1 MACPGARREGLRFLR
16 TIYEVGVVAASRAPV
31 THGAAA
37 AAAMPTAQQVV
48 GGDIAPAGAR
58 FASQLAVRNRMKS
71 VRSIQKITKA
81 MKMVAASKLRGVQG
95 KTEQSRGMWQPFTA
109 LLGDNPTLVTPRT
122 LVIAVSTDRGLCGG
136 INSTVVKHSR
146 AVSAISAPSEDT
158 KSVFVILGEKAKL
171 QLQRDAN
178 NTILMTVADTQKQGI
193 NFTQTSMI
201 VDEILKNVEF
211 DTARIIYNR
220 FNSVVAFVPTVS
232 TVLSPETLLKEA
244 AEGGSAS
251 QLAEYEIEGEEGQEE
266 LFQNLSE
273 FQLASTLNGQLLPQ
287 RLRHAWPPHSL
298 LQQVSPGHHHH
309 GAYRNYFWCCS
320 SGGLR
325 PMLSVAVCGIIVT
338 VGASPPAGAGSP
350 FSTSSPSNVILTT
363 GRHGG
368 SNGGFGGGLFNSLWA
383 YARPGRWWLAILIIC
398 AFQGV
403 LFWHWSNTSAI
414 VFPDQKSA
422 SGAAIGGKGGSLNR
436 QRLGDAAAAAAAA
449 SAFRRHLIIES
460 QEQAQDVSNLR
471 SLPYTPTT
479 ASLSA
484 AALEELVRKVA
495 ENVSQRIESH
505 EAVLVN
511 LGIKLLN
518 REQQLSKIDQVIA
531 ALGKIPPETIKAVL
545 QAQLDTKQ
553 QQAAEKEGG
562 SGAGGAGE
570 GVRQGGSG
578 QAEAGG
584 GAEGEAWG
592 ELPEPIPPPPKPCK
606 RQKDLGRSGGKVVWR
621 VDGGEAEGEERPRKY
636 LLAMCSGGQLS
647 NRISCLRQHFLD
659 AALLNRTLVFP
670 SHGPGVDYDYER
682 LLDMEAPRRCFG
694 NQTFLTLDEYAAIQE
709 AKHPRMRKHAPVM
722 TVDVFICHVHHY
734 QTERECGYI
743 RQRSSPLHLPPPS
756 PLQVS
761 VVAYPLCQD
770 SHPGEVHAKPVV
782 QVPLQGVHLPLY
794 LPSPSPHPCSYQQL
808 HIHFAKTVIPEKR
821 TPSPW
826 FKYPSKEFI
835 SLFNYDDSV
844 IAFGN
849 MFGVSGQDLRF
860 HHARPLVVLPG
871 CKYYIMPSPMVRQA
885 AAGFINSYL
894 GSSTSSSFS
903 SDSSTGGDAAAG
915 GVRAAGD
922 GGAGGAGGGG
932 FMALHMRRGDFYQH
946 CVNMKGHSKFAC
958 YHPIRQL
965 AACVARRLDENPGVR
980 AIYLSTNGDDDEVR
994 MFREFLAFE
1003 RARPRKYVI
1012 NGTMEDGRVG
1022 SVVRVRGGRAGLF
1035 SSEPVPVVRMS
1046 IKSLETQPWAEPL
1059 VQAGAHNDSV
1069 VISYVEKAI
1078 CVMSNVFF
1086 GTYGSTFTGDIVR
1099 LRDWLFLNSC
1109 NDGMICPETDQA
1121 ELITPFE
1128 S

>member
-1 MACPGARREGLRFLR
+1 MRP
-16 TIYEVGVVAASRAPV
+16 P
-31 THGAAA
+31 
-37 AAAMPTAQQVV
+37 
-48 GGDIAPAGAR
+48 
-58 FASQLAVRNRMKS
+58 
-71 VRSIQKITKA
+71 
-81 MKMVAASKLRGVQG
+81 
-95 KTEQSRGMWQPFTA
+95 W
-109 LLGDNPTLVTPRT
+109 LG
-122 LVIAVSTDRGLCGG
+122 S
-136 INSTVVKHSR
+136 
-146 AVSAISAPSEDT
+146 
-158 KSVFVILGEKAKL
+158 
-171 QLQRDAN
+171 
-178 NTILMTVADTQKQGI
+178 
-193 NFTQTSMI
+193 
-201 VDEILKNVEF
+201 
-211 DTARIIYNR
+211 
-220 FNSVVAFVPTVS
+220 
-232 TVLSPETLLKEA
+232 
-244 AEGGSAS
+244 
-251 QLAEYEIEGEEGQEE
+251 
-266 LFQNLSE
+266 
-273 FQLASTLNGQLLPQ
+273 
-287 RLRHAWPPHSL
+287 
-298 LQQVSPGHHHH
+298 
-309 GAYRNYFWCCS
+309 
-320 SGGLR
+320 
-325 PMLSVAVCGIIVT
+325 
-338 VGASPPAGAGSP
+338 SPPAGAGSP

-403 LFWHWSNTSAI
+403 LLWHWSNTSAI

-460 QEQAQDVSNLR
+460 QEQTQDVSNLR
-471 SLPYTPTT
+471 SLSYNPTT

-518 REQQLSKIDQVIA
+518 REQQLSKID
-531 ALGKIPPETIKAVL
+531 K
-545 QAQLDTKQ
+545 
-553 QQAAEKEGG
+553 
-562 SGAGGAGE
+562 
-570 GVRQGGSG
+570 
-578 QAEAGG
+578 
-584 GAEGEAWG
+584 
-592 ELPEPIPPPPKPCK
+592 
-606 RQKDLGRSGGKVVWR
+606 
-621 VDGGEAEGEERPRKY
+621 
-636 LLAMCSGGQLS
+636 
-647 NRISCLRQHFLD
+647 HFLD

-709 AKHPRMRKHAPVM
+709 AKVGTVGCARVGSGEKPGRGLQDAAVLVSEWHAGVPITPGPECPEDFWTAAEVVVSSRVVFPSHGPGVDYDYERLLDMEAPRRCFGNQTFLTLDEYAAIQEAKVGTVLLWEGVQRLGAVGRCAEVFRTAAVSVVSSRVVFPSHGPGVDYDYERLLDMEAPRRCFGNQTFLTLDEYAAIQEAKRLLDMEAPRRCFGNQTFLTLDEYAAIQEAKVGRYGGVCAKVERWEGVPGLGAVGRAGVDYVYERLLDMEAPRRCFGNQTFLTLDEYAAIQEAKNPKRRKSAPVM
-722 TVDVFICHVHHY
+722 VVDVFICHVHHY

-743 RQRSSPLHLPPPS
+743 RQR
-756 PLQVS
+756 
-761 VVAYPLCQD
+761 
-770 SHPGEVHAKPVV
+770 
-782 QVPLQGVHLPLY
+782 
-794 LPSPSPHPCSYQQL
+794 YQQL

-885 AAGFINSYL
+885 AAGFINSYI
-894 GSSTSSSFS
+894 GSSTSSSDNS
-903 SDSSTGGDAAAG
+903 NAGGDAAGG

-922 GGAGGAGGGG
+922 GGAGGTGGGG

-1003 RARPRKYVI
+1003 RARPRKYVV
-1012 NGTMEDGRVG
+1012 NGTTEDGRVG
-1022 SVVRVRGGRAGLF
+1022 SVVRVRGGRSGLF

-1099 LRDWLFLNSC
+1099 LRDWLYLNSC

>member
-1 MACPGARREGLRFLR
+1 MRP
-16 TIYEVGVVAASRAPV
+16 P
-31 THGAAA
+31 
-37 AAAMPTAQQVV
+37 
-48 GGDIAPAGAR
+48 
-58 FASQLAVRNRMKS
+58 
-71 VRSIQKITKA
+71 
-81 MKMVAASKLRGVQG
+81 
-95 KTEQSRGMWQPFTA
+95 W
-109 LLGDNPTLVTPRT
+109 LG
-122 LVIAVSTDRGLCGG
+122 S
-136 INSTVVKHSR
+136 
-146 AVSAISAPSEDT
+146 
-158 KSVFVILGEKAKL
+158 
-171 QLQRDAN
+171 
-178 NTILMTVADTQKQGI
+178 
-193 NFTQTSMI
+193 
-201 VDEILKNVEF
+201 
-211 DTARIIYNR
+211 
-220 FNSVVAFVPTVS
+220 
-232 TVLSPETLLKEA
+232 
-244 AEGGSAS
+244 
-251 QLAEYEIEGEEGQEE
+251 
-266 LFQNLSE
+266 
-273 FQLASTLNGQLLPQ
+273 
-287 RLRHAWPPHSL
+287 
-298 LQQVSPGHHHH
+298 
-309 GAYRNYFWCCS
+309 
-320 SGGLR
+320 
-325 PMLSVAVCGIIVT
+325 
-338 VGASPPAGAGSP
+338 SPPASAGSP
-350 FSTSSPSNVILTT
+350 FSASSNPGGLILSA

-368 SNGGFGGGLFNSLWA
+368 IGAGFGGGLFNSLWS
-383 YARPGRWWLAILIIC
+383 YARPWRWWLAILIIC
-398 AFQGV
+398 AFQGA
-403 LFWHWSNTSAI
+403 LLWHWSNTSAI

-422 SGAAIGGKGGSLNR
+422 SDAAIGGGGSGKGGSLNR

-449 SAFRRHLIIES
+449 SVFRRHLIIGS
-460 QEQAQDVSNLR
+460 QQQAQDVSNLR
-471 SLPYTPTT
+471 SGSYTSTT

-518 REQQLSKIDQVIA
+518 REQHLSKIDQVIA
-531 ALGKIPPETIKAVL
+531 ALGKIPPETVQAVL
-545 QAQLDTKQ
+545 QAQLDSKKQ
-553 QQAAEKEGG
+553 QERGGGGEG
-562 SGAGGAGE
+562 GAGGAG
-570 GVRQGGSG
+570 GS
-578 QAEAGG
+578 
-584 GAEGEAWG
+584 
-592 ELPEPIPPPPKPCK
+592 
-606 RQKDLGRSGGKVVWR
+606 
-621 VDGGEAEGEERPRKY
+621 PRKY

-709 AKHPRMRKHAPVM
+709 AKHPTRRKHAPVM
-722 TVDVFICHVHHY
+722 VVDVFVCHVHHY

-743 RQRSSPLHLPPPS
+743 RQR
-756 PLQVS
+756 
-761 VVAYPLCQD
+761 
-770 SHPGEVHAKPVV
+770 
-782 QVPLQGVHLPLY
+782 
-794 LPSPSPHPCSYQQL
+794 YQQL
-808 HIHFAKTVIPEKR
+808 HIQFARTVIPEKR

-835 SLFNYDDSV
+835 SLFSYDDSV

-894 GSSTSSSFS
+894 GSTTGIVSA
-903 SDSSTGGDAAAG
+903 GGDAGAG
-915 GVRAAGD
+915 V
-922 GGAGGAGGGG
+922 AGGAAAAAGSGASGGAGGG

-980 AIYLSTNGDDDEVR
+980 AIYLSTNGDDDEVA

-1012 NGTMEDGRVG
+1012 NGTTEDGRVG
-1022 SVVRVRGGRAGLF
+1022 SVVRVRGGRTGFF
-1035 SSEPVPVVRMS
+1035 SSVPVPVVRMS
-1046 IKSLETQPWAEPL
+1046 TKSLETQPWAESL

-1109 NDGMICPETDQA
+1109 NDGMMCPETDQA

>member
-1 MACPGARREGLRFLR
+1 MRP
-16 TIYEVGVVAASRAPV
+16 P
-31 THGAAA
+31 
-37 AAAMPTAQQVV
+37 
-48 GGDIAPAGAR
+48 
-58 FASQLAVRNRMKS
+58 
-71 VRSIQKITKA
+71 
-81 MKMVAASKLRGVQG
+81 
-95 KTEQSRGMWQPFTA
+95 W
-109 LLGDNPTLVTPRT
+109 LG
-122 LVIAVSTDRGLCGG
+122 S
-136 INSTVVKHSR
+136 
-146 AVSAISAPSEDT
+146 
-158 KSVFVILGEKAKL
+158 
-171 QLQRDAN
+171 
-178 NTILMTVADTQKQGI
+178 
-193 NFTQTSMI
+193 
-201 VDEILKNVEF
+201 
-211 DTARIIYNR
+211 
-220 FNSVVAFVPTVS
+220 
-232 TVLSPETLLKEA
+232 
-244 AEGGSAS
+244 
-251 QLAEYEIEGEEGQEE
+251 
-266 LFQNLSE
+266 
-273 FQLASTLNGQLLPQ
+273 
-287 RLRHAWPPHSL
+287 
-298 LQQVSPGHHHH
+298 
-309 GAYRNYFWCCS
+309 
-320 SGGLR
+320 
-325 PMLSVAVCGIIVT
+325 
-338 VGASPPAGAGSP
+338 SPPAGAGSP

-403 LFWHWSNTSAI
+403 LLWHWSNTSAI

-460 QEQAQDVSNLR
+460 QEQTQDVSNLR
-471 SLPYTPTT
+471 SLSYNPTT

-518 REQQLSKIDQVIA
+518 REQQLSKID
-531 ALGKIPPETIKAVL
+531 K
-545 QAQLDTKQ
+545 
-553 QQAAEKEGG
+553 
-562 SGAGGAGE
+562 
-570 GVRQGGSG
+570 
-578 QAEAGG
+578 
-584 GAEGEAWG
+584 
-592 ELPEPIPPPPKPCK
+592 
-606 RQKDLGRSGGKVVWR
+606 
-621 VDGGEAEGEERPRKY
+621 
-636 LLAMCSGGQLS
+636 
-647 NRISCLRQHFLD
+647 HFLD

-709 AKHPRMRKHAPVM
+709 AKVGTVGCARVGSGEKPGRGLQDAAVLVSEWHAGVPITPGPECPEDFRTAAEVVVSSRVVFPSHGPGVDYDYERLLDMEAPRRCFGNQTFLTLDEYAAIQEAKNPKRRKSAPVM
-722 TVDVFICHVHHY
+722 VVDVFICHVHHY

-743 RQRSSPLHLPPPS
+743 RQR
-756 PLQVS
+756 
-761 VVAYPLCQD
+761 
-770 SHPGEVHAKPVV
+770 
-782 QVPLQGVHLPLY
+782 
-794 LPSPSPHPCSYQQL
+794 YQQL

-885 AAGFINSYL
+885 AAGFINSYI
-894 GSSTSSSFS
+894 GSSTSSSDNS
-903 SDSSTGGDAAAG
+903 NAGGDAAGG

-922 GGAGGAGGGG
+922 GGAGGTGGGG

-1003 RARPRKYVI
+1003 RARPRKYVV
-1012 NGTMEDGRVG
+1012 NGTTEDGRVG
-1022 SVVRVRGGRAGLF
+1022 SVVRVRGGRSGLF

-1078 CVMSNVFF
+1078 SEGEGEAAGEAVGGATVEEGEEAEAEGEEAYADSGWRATVEKVKVATIYILIHLA
-1086 GTYGSTFTGDIVR
+1086 GVAGSAEGEEAEAEAGEGELAGGDRGGVEAEVAEAGEGARFWAGGMRTVR
-1099 LRDWLFLNSC
+1099 
-1109 NDGMICPETDQA
+1109 GMGEGLVVSGGEGKEQA
-1121 ELITPFE
+1121 EEAGRASERGSVTGEAEGEGEAEVGRGALRGGRRASSGWGEAATGITAISCTPTRQLLTWR
-1128 S
+1128 